1 MEVWPAGAA
10 GEDRLCGGAG
20 MTAGWDRLGIPGTA
34 ARAVGCEAGGPR
46 QVPGESW
53 LDGRTSLVSDWNT
66 KIIEEFRANG
76 GAVGGQF
83 AGAPLLLLHT
93 VGARSG
99 QRRVNPVMYQKVDR
113 GYAVFASK
121 AGAPVSPGWYHNL
134 LAQPQVTAEI
144 GTQTV
149 ELVARVAGGDERDRI
164 WAAQK
169 AAYPGFADYE
179 RKTTRQIPV
188 IVLEPARL

>member
-1 MEVWPAGAA
+1 
-10 GEDRLCGGAG
+10 
-20 MTAGWDRLGIPGTA
+20 MTAITTTALVPTQPAFSDAERLGSSARPRAALGSQRSSRRTRSDMRSSPPRSMPG
-34 ARAVGCEAGGPR
+34 
-46 QVPGESW
+46 S
-53 LDGRTSLVSDWNT
+53 VSDWNT

-99 QRRVNPVMYQKVDR
+99 QRRVNPVMYQKVDG

-121 AGAPVSPGWYHNL
+121 AGAPVSPDWYHNL

-144 GTQTV
+144 GTRTV
-149 ELVARVAGGDERDRI
+149 ELVARVADGDERERI